1 MRVEPLWRNPSRP
14 DDIRHASYSPQDIR
28 KVLPLSD
35 LDNKIHDRQGL
46 ILRGRIRSN
55 DIGVGSRNCR
65 GYSRQDAAGILGFDG
80 QVGLK

>member
-1 MRVEPLWRNPSRP
+1 MSVEPFWRNPSRP
-14 DDIRHASYSPQDIR
+14 DHTWHASYPPQYIR

-35 LDNKIHDRQGL
+35 LNNKIHDRQGL

-65 GYSRQDAAGILGFDG
+65 GYSCQDAAGILGFDG